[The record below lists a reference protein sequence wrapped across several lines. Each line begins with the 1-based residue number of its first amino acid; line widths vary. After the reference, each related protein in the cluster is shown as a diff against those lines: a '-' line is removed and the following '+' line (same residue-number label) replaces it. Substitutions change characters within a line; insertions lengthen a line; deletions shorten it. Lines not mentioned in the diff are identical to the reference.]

1 MLYAARIDL
10 EARFSTDEV
19 TVLEQTVGAGGVERA
34 LQDAAEEAD
43 SYVAVRYTVPLPS
56 VPAPLKVAVCDI
68 ARFRL
73 YKDRP
78 TEEVK
83 YRYEQAIKWLKA
95 LARGEATLTF
105 NPPLSSTEESAIVA
119 PVTPVAGVI
128 QSGVFSDAVLQG
140 MPGAG
145 FGYEGSIFPNTVG

>member
-1 MLYAARIDL
+1 M
-10 EARFSTDEV
+10 
-19 TVLEQTVGAGGVERA
+19 GAGGVERA

-83 YRYEQAIKWLKA
+83 YRYEQAVKWLKSV
-95 LARGEATLTF
+95 ARGEATLTF
-105 NPPLSSTEESAIVA
+105 TPRLSPEEEANIVS
-119 PVTPVAGVI
+119 PVTPVAGI
-128 QSGVFSDAVLQG
+128 IKTGVFNDDILQY
-140 MPGAG
+140 MPGADAG
-145 FGYEGSIFPNTVG
+145 WPFGRGGL

>member
-1 MLYAARIDL
+1 MLYATRTDL
-10 EARFSTDEV
+10 EERFSTDEIE
-19 TVLEQTVGAGGVERA
+19 VLNGTVGAGGVEQA

-43 SYVAVRYTVPLPS
+43 SYVAVRYAVPLPS

-78 TEEVK
+78 TDEVK

-95 LARGEATLTF
+95 LARGEATMVFT
-105 NPPLSSTEESAIVA
+105 PGLSPEQEADIVS
-119 PVTPVAGVI
+119 PVTPVAGI
-128 QSGVFSDAVLQG
+128 IRTGVFNDDILQF
-140 MPGAG
+140 MPGG
-145 FGYEGSIFPNTVG
+145 GLLP

>member
-1 MLYAARIDL
+1 MLYATRIDL
-10 EARFSTDEV
+10 ESRFSTDEV
-19 TVLEQTVGAGGVERA
+19 TVLEQTVGTGGVERA

-95 LARGEATLTF
+95 LAKGEATMVFTPGL
-105 NPPLSSTEESAIVA
+105 STEEEADIVS
-119 PVTPVAGVI
+119 PVTPVAGLV
-128 QSGVFSDAVLQG
+128 QTGVFNDNILQY
-140 MPGAG
+140 MPGADAG
-145 FGYEGSIFPNTVG
+145 WPFGRGGL

>member
-1 MLYAARIDL
+1 MLYATRIDL
-10 EARFSTDEV
+10 ESRFSTDEV
-19 TVLEQTVGAGGVERA
+19 TVLEQTVGTGGVERA

-83 YRYEQAIKWLKA
+83 YRYEQAIKWLKS
-95 LARGEATLTF
+95 LARGEATMVFT
-105 NPPLSSTEESAIVA
+105 PGLSPDEEASIVS
-119 PVTPVAGVI
+119 PVTPISGTI
-128 QSGVFSDAVLQG
+128 NTGVFNDEILQF
-140 MPGAG
+140 MPGMSPFDMGG
-145 FGYEGSIFPNTVG
+145 FR

>member
-1 MLYAARIDL
+1 MLYATRIDL
-10 EARFSTDEV
+10 ESRFSTDEV
-19 TVLEQTVGAGGVERA
+19 TVLEQTVGTGGVERA

-105 NPPLSSTEESAIVA
+105 TPGLSPEEEANIVS
-119 PVTPVAGVI
+119 PVTPVAGI
-128 QSGVFSDAVLQG
+128 IKTGVFNDDILQY
-140 MPGAG
+140 MPGTDAG
-145 FGYEGSIFPNTVG
+145 WPFGRGGL

>member
-1 MLYAARIDL
+1 MLYATRIDL
-10 EARFSTDEV
+10 ESRFSTDEV

-83 YRYEQAIKWLKA
+83 YRYEQAVKWLKSV
-95 LARGEATLTF
+95 ARGEATLTF
-105 NPPLSSTEESAIVA
+105 TPRLSPEEEANIVS
-119 PVTPVAGVI
+119 PVTPVAGI
-128 QSGVFSDAVLQG
+128 IKTGVFNDDILQY
-140 MPGAG
+140 MPGADAG
-145 FGYEGSIFPNTVG
+145 WPFGRGGL

>member
-1 MLYAARIDL
+1 MLYAIRADL
-10 EARFSTDEV
+10 EARFNAEEIA
-19 TVLEQTVGAGGVERA
+19 VLEQTVGDGGVQRA

-43 SYVAVRYTVPLPS
+43 SYVAVRYAVPLPS

-83 YRYEQAIKWLKA
+83 YRYEQSIKWLKSVSSGA
-95 LARGEATLTF
+95 AVLTF
-105 NPPLSSTEESAIVA
+105 TPALTDNQKDAIVS
-119 PVTPVAGVI
+119 PVTPVAVTI
-128 QSGVFSDAVLQG
+128 ATGVFNDSILSN
-140 MPGAG
+140 MPG
-145 FGYEGSIFPNTVG
+145 SLL

>member
-10 EARFSTDEV
+10 ESRFSTDEV
-19 TVLEQTVGAGGVERA
+19 TVLEQTVGTGGVERA

-83 YRYEQAIKWLKA
+83 YRYEQAVKWLKSV
-95 LARGEATLTF
+95 ARGEAILTF
-105 NPPLSSTEESAIVA
+105 TPGLTPEEQDDIYS
-119 PVTPVAGVI
+119 PVTPVSAI
-128 QSGVFSDAVLQG
+128 IKTGVFNDDILQF
-140 MPGAG
+140 MPGTDAG
-145 FGYEGSIFPNTVG
+145 WPFGRGGL